1 MGTGAKTL
9 RFPKSC
15 NY

>member
-1 MGTGAKTL
+1 MNSAAG
-9 RFPKSC
+9 PKSC